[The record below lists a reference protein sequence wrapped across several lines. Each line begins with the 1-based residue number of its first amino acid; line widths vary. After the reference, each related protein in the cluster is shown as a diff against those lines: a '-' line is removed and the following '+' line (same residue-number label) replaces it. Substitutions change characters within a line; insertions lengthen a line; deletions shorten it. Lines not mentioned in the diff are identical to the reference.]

1 MLDIKVQNVMDLFS
15 TVLTRTDLELFW
27 LHLYVVVVTAM
38 PFCIWECYNIPSF
51 RSRETDA
58 VTYVS
63 VLGIV
68 VIAGT
73 VTCSVSSSQ

>member
-58 VTYVS
+58 VRVS
-63 VLGIV
+63 IGNS
-68 VIAGT
+68 GYSWYS
-73 VTCSVSSSQ
+73 TCSVSSSQ